1 MTARDL
7 TVREHLQ
14 FIAATW
20 GADVTAA
27 QHTAA
32 ELLVELGITAL
43 ASRYPHELSSGQTQL
58 VSLAL
63 TLARPAEVLVLDE
76 PEQRLDADRLG
87 LVTAAL
93 QRRVA
98 AGTALVLATHSD
110 RLASE
115 LGGTVLT
122 LEGEEVA

>member
-1 MTARDL
+1 
-7 TVREHLQ
+7 
-14 FIAATW
+14 
-20 GADVTAA
+20 
-27 QHTAA
+27 
-32 ELLVELGITAL
+32 
-43 ASRYPHELSSGQTQL
+43 
-58 VSLAL
+58 
-63 TLARPAEVLVLDE
+63 VLVLDE